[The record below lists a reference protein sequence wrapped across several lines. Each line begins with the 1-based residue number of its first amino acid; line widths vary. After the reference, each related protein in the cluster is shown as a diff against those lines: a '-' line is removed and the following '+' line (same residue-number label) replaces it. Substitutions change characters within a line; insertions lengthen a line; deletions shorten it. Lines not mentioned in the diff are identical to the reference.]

1 MKTYLL
7 IAALVSSPVLA
18 WDKTTLIEYNADGTV
33 NYDSRVK
40 MDIPCAE
47 RWNAQTCKNI
57 KVLDSLTRSTPEY
70 QEGYYLKV
78 EKARRAAEMAKEYA
92 RIERQQ
98 WEDNL
103 RERSVRAAEQNAFAN
118 TMNALKPAA
127 QIKVNMSQSQTIFH

>member
-1 MKTYLL
+1 
-7 IAALVSSPVLA
+7 
-18 WDKTTLIEYNADGTV
+18 
-33 NYDSRVK
+33 
-40 MDIPCAE
+40 MDIPCEE

-70 QEGYYLKV
+70 KEGYYLKV

-92 RIERQQ
+92 KIERQQ